1 MGNFEAIK
9 QSGMATGH
17 TLDASAP
24 TSGDAEALALFASLF
39 DLVRPDLERPDQ
51 ANSKH
56 ALDVADEA
64 ATSLTPTA
72 EFMASPAAIN
82 PSDAAAHVDFN
93 GGDPRLSDEEVMAF
107 LTDAPQESGD
117 RLTRLLMV
125 ASQIVGENVPM
136 TLKVVDVAT
145 DPGMPDQGEL
155 ATALLVDGG
164 REASERVLSAAD
176 VISQALALMQH
187 RQSASDVAAGLSVGQ
202 PVHRVPSG
210 RNAVLHAP
218 SSNFVGPMPMVQLT
232 PITVATVG
240 PMPLASYAPTHSSF
254 IGPMPM
260 VPNAEALN
268 GMPQVAAGMPS
279 TSDGSVLSPDGLPV
293 KKRDVLSV
301 ATNRSGQADAE
312 IVSTT
317 LKDSFEGRPAQAGA
331 NETSRNF
338 LQGAGR
344 TPDMPGEALRVSGA
358 ALEPPAAASGGN
370 SSHNQGAAV
379 GQSVGMNN
387 AQQSGQNGSQSGSQG
402 FSSQTSLDAGGDASN
417 RVLSHRLNM
426 SQSGW
431 PETMVRRLESD
442 LRSGV
447 QTIRI
452 ILEPRHLGR
461 LNVELGLRNGRAA
474 IRVAAETVEA
484 AHRLGQARGQL
495 NAMLE
500 TSGLRLASFQTAV
513 DLTGGGPSSDMGS
526 GRDGQT
532 SADQNGKSGSGEQSF
547 AHNMDQKV
555 SDEQLADTQL
565 RSGETAVLSILA

>member
-24 TSGDAEALALFASLF
+24 TSGDAEALALFASLL
-39 DLVRPDLERPDQ
+39 DLVRPDPEYPNQ
-51 ANSKH
+51 ANPKH
-56 ALDVADEA
+56 VVDVADEA
-64 ATSLTPTA
+64 AASLTPTA
-72 EFMASPAAIN
+72 EFMAGPAAAGL
-82 PSDAAAHVDFN
+82 SDAAAHVDFN

-107 LTDAPQESGD
+107 LTDPPQESGD
-117 RLTRLLMV
+117 RLTRLLIV
-125 ASQIVGENVPM
+125 ASQIVGENAPATM
-136 TLKVVDVAT
+136 EIVDVAS
-145 DPGMPDQGEL
+145 DPVMADHGDL

-164 REASERVLSAAD
+164 RDASERIQSAAD
-176 VISQALALMQH
+176 VISQALAMMQH
-187 RQSASDVAAGLSVGQ
+187 RQSSSDLAVGLSVDQ
-202 PVHRVPSG
+202 SALREPSVHS
-210 RNAVLHAP
+210 AVLHAP
-218 SSNFVGPMPMVQLT
+218 SSNFVGPMPMVQLPSVT
-232 PITVATVG
+232 FATVG
-240 PMPLASYAPTHSSF
+240 PMPLASYAPTHSRF
-254 IGPMPM
+254 IGPMPT
-260 VPNAEALN
+260 VPNAEVLN
-268 GMPQVAAGMPS
+268 GMPQVPAGMS
-279 TSDGSVLSPDGLPV
+279 ATSDGSVISPDGLPLN
-293 KKRDVLSV
+293 KRDLLSV

-317 LKDSFEGRPAQAGA
+317 LKDSFEGRPAQASTI
-331 NETSRNF
+331 ETSRNL

-344 TPDMPGEALRVSGA
+344 APDIPGEALRVSGA
-358 ALEPPAAASGGN
+358 ALEPSAAASGGN

-379 GQSVGMNN
+379 GQSMSLNN
-387 AQQSGQNGSQSGSQG
+387 GQQGGQNGSQSGSQG
-402 FSSQTSLDAGGDASN
+402 FSGQASLDAGGDASN

-426 SQSGW
+426 NQSGW

-442 LRSGV
+442 LRSGI

-513 DLTGGGPSSDMGS
+513 DLTGGGPSNDMGS

-547 AHNMDQKV
+547 AHTMDQKV
-555 SDEQLADTQL
+555 SDEQLVDTQL